1 MAWTN
6 SKPLKSLLTMCA
18 LRVLG
23 KKLSDRPSNRNMCT
37 NVFFVQYTPVEEKRQ
52 ITRAGTA
59 GCCLNPTVFCKKK
72 RYRI

>member
-37 NVFFVQYTPVEEKRQ
+37 NVFFVQYTP
-52 ITRAGTA
+52 TRGGKTA
-59 GCCLNPTVFCKKK
+59 NHACRNGGLLPKSHSFL
-72 RYRI
+72 

>member
-37 NVFFVQYTPVEEKRQ
+37 NVFFVQYTR
-52 ITRAGTA
+52 G
-59 GCCLNPTVFCKKK
+59 GKKTGNHACRNGGLLPK
-72 RYRI
+72 SHSFL